1 VKDMERKRLL
11 GNMTEKKD
19 VITDHAQEA
28 IINQLII
35 STITQKG
42 WKLY

>member
-1 VKDMERKRLL
+1 MERKRLL
-11 GNMTEKKD
+11 GNMNEKKD

-35 STITQKG
+35 LTIIQKSL
-42 WKLY
+42 KLS